1 MNADLPTAVARRGAH
16 GGALLPPGGLA
27 AAAGG
32 SDNGHAHGAGQE
44 AGAGGSPRQR
54 DGVAEVLGGSSR
66 RPLGQEKER
75 GHRTLPSGGRC
86 WWTRKEGTGLWVS
99 SFF

>member
-1 MNADLPTAVARRGAH
+1 MNADLPAAVARRGAH

-75 GHRTLPSGGRC
+75 GHRTLPSGGRS
-86 WWTRKEGTGLWVS
+86 WWTRKEGAGLWVS